1 MKKDNYLKVKILES
15 GEIVQILP
23 KYKYKKV
30 ISKNGNE
37 YLRAIDKPCYTDLTK
52 KQKLEIFEKQR
63 KRLNDNE
70 IAFMKSRFDRI
81 ASQEKHSKSKY
92 DNKIYKCYFSFEEF
106 LNLWENHKI
115 KHGGVFCAISG
126 DPMTMIG
133 LNDKKRKFQRN
144 WANVSVDRIDSNKPY
159 TLQNIIFVKW
169 EINRSKQDFSIEHM
183 KKYLSI
189 YEDRFVKLKP
199 LN

>member
-15 GEIVQILP
+15 GEIVQTLP

-37 YLRAIDKPCYTDLTK
+37 YLRAINTPSWNDVSKEE
-52 KQKLEIFEKQR
+52 KLKIFEKQR

-70 IAFMKSRFDRI
+70 VIFMKSRFDRI
-81 ASQEKHSKSKY
+81 ANQEKHSKSKY

-115 KHGGVFCAISG
+115 KYGGVFCAISG
-126 DPMTMIG
+126 DPMTLIG